1 MSEAEQFVTVAIT
14 VRGADGVPLEG
25 AQSTLKLDTWEN
37 PFAASGW
44 RPAFSIPAS
53 RLGNGG
59 DMTVEA
65 AGYETRTARV
75 ITPFPEDNLGIRVAN
90 AASEQ
95 KPTAREA
102 YDVMDQEF
110 IVQFEGTDP
119 VDPVDPVDPP
129 SPIDLLP
136 IWVDGKWFRTSDGV
150 PWTQIGCSDF
160 RLLERFLRGEDIGQ
174 VLAERANIGF
184 NQLRVF
190 AMCDLMFHLYP
201 QEHAD
206 YPQRLRQFLEI
217 VADYG
222 LRVELTVLVD
232 ATRVMPDTGSQQ
244 IFFNQVV
251 DVVRGMPH
259 VFLELVNENDQTI
272 NRINPD
278 AFSQPEGIISSH
290 GSKGVVDAAAEPV
303 CVTPIWSYGTLHPS
317 RPPDWPRLGG
327 HNTMEDVSDKHGT
340 AGTDNESCRPDQG
353 RGPIPSDWFDAAGN
367 IALLCAGGTM
377 HSQCGKDSRPFDATE
392 RPCAEAWVKGAK
404 VVSLDYQRGA
414 YIAGHLSGY
423 PINWAPGD
431 SARAHGR
438 LVGNRACCSLPQMRD
453 GYTPT
458 ARPGWRIT
466 KQNGSIVEL
475 EGTARAA
482 LDLMKQHTAMTST
495 AD

>member
-1 MSEAEQFVTVAIT
+1 MAEAEQFVTVAIT
-14 VRGADGVPLEG
+14 VRGADGVPIEG
-25 AQSTLKLDTWEN
+25 AQSTLKLDTWAN
-37 PFAASGW
+37 PFVASGW

-59 DMTVEA
+59 DMTVECD
-65 AGYETRTARV
+65 GYDTRTARV

-110 IVQFEGTDP
+110 IVQFEGAP
-119 VDPVDPVDPP
+119 EPPDPP
-129 SPIDLLP
+129 VPPGTDLLP
-136 IWVDGKWFRTSDGV
+136 IWVDGKWFRTSDGA
-150 PWTQIGCSDF
+150 PWTQIGCTDF
-160 RLLERFLRGEDIGQ
+160 RLFERFLRGENIDG

-184 NQLRVF
+184 NQLRVLLT
-190 AMCDLMFHLYP
+190 CDLMFHLYP
-201 QEHAD
+201 QEWPD
-206 YPQRLRQFLEI
+206 YLPRLQAFTQK

-222 LRVELTVLVD
+222 LRLELTVFAD
-232 ATRVMPDTGSQQ
+232 ATRVMPSTGQQQAFFSQ
-244 IFFNQVV
+244 VC

-259 VFLELVNENDQTI
+259 VFLELVNENEQTI
-272 NRINPD
+272 NTINTD

-327 HNTMEDVSDKHGT
+327 HNTMEDVSDKHNK

-377 HSQCGKDSRPFDATE
+377 HSQCGKDSRPFDGTE

-404 VVSLDYQRGA
+404 VVPLDYQRGA
-414 YIAGHLSGY
+414 YIAGHLSNY
-423 PINWAPGD
+423 PLNWAPGD

-438 LVGNRACCSLPQMRD
+438 LIGGKACCSLPQMRD

-458 ARPGWRIT
+458 ARPGWKIT
-466 KQNGSIVEL
+466 KQTGSVVEV
-475 EGTARAA
+475 EATSMDRARA
-482 LDLMKQHTAMTST
+482 LMVEANSMGST